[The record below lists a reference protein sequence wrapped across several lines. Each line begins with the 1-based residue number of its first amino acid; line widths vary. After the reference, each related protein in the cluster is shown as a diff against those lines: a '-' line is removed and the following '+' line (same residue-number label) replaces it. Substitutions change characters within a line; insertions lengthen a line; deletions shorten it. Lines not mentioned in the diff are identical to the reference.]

1 MPTSSKGRIRKCI
14 LNRRKLKRAEGTE
27 FFYVFFFLEFPIY
40 LFIFFCILCLHA
52 LCIINCCMKID
63 NIFVDD

>member
-27 FFYVFFFLEFPIY
+27 FFFYVF
-40 LFIFFCILCLHA
+40 LFLCLLA
-52 LCIINCCMKID
+52 LCINKIA
-63 NIFVDD
+63 V